1 MITIVTFSLDVD
13 ADVSSFDELA
23 FRDSLASLLPRVE
36 PTDITLN
43 VTAGSLRVG
52 VRVRAQTEIAGAAVL
67 DSVSNFDITSLS
79 TALGVT
85 VTRIT
90 APAVEV
96 GSVAAP
102 SPPPP
107 LQPSPSPTPP
117 SPPAIPGLDALEQSQ
132 SAADDDT
139 SLSAGLVTA
148 GISIILAIICG
159 VASITRARRMR
170 HAKRTNTNG
179 VQGAEWVVVQM
190 QTLHTTSTSTQQVL

>member
-107 LQPSPSPTPP
+107 LQPLPSPPPP
-117 SPPAIPGLDALEQSQ
+117 SPPAIPGLDALKQSQ

-159 VASITRARRMR
+159 VAGITRACCMR

-190 QTLHTTSTSTQQVL
+190 QTSRTTSTSTQQVL

>member
-107 LQPSPSPTPP
+107 LQPLPSPPPP

-132 SAADDDT
+132 SVAGDNMT
-139 SLSAGLVTA
+139 LSTGLTTA
-148 GISIILAIICG
+148 GIILAIMCG
-159 VASITRARRMR
+159 VAGTARVCGMR
-170 HAKRTNTNG
+170 NPKRTKEM
-179 VQGAEWVVVQM
+179 QGAEWVVVQM
-190 QTLHTTSTSTQQVL
+190 QTSHTTSTRQVL